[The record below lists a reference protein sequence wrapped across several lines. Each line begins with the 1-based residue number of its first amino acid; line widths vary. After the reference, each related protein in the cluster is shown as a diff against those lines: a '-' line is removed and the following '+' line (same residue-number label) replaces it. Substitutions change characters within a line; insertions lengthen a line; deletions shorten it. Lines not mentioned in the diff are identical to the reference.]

1 VIARRASVLSVRWNG
16 ANRPD
21 EYATTRT
28 HGFLFSEV
36 SKGTRSNMVRAF
48 VTRLKPPRESAL
60 GTRLGVGL
68 GVLAALLITVMLI
81 SLSTGPLDISVLHV
95 VAIISEPVGIH
106 LADYNRTEELVVE
119 QIRMPRIVV
128 GALVGMALG
137 VAGATMQ
144 GLFRN
149 PLADPGTI
157 GVASGGAAAA
167 VIAIATGASTWF
179 FLALPLFALTG
190 AIATAFLVYAI
201 AIASGRFSVATLILA
216 GVAVSAFM
224 GALIS
229 LLIVAVPERDTLR
242 GILFWLAGGLNS
254 RSWDHVWLSGPIII
268 VGGGVIVAFAR
279 DLNVLMMGDDDARS
293 LGVNVRVMRPV
304 LLTAA
309 SVITGV
315 AVAVSGM
322 IGFVGLIV
330 PHMLRL
336 VFGPDNRVLV
346 PLSAVGGAVF
356 LVLADEIARTILA
369 PAEIRVGIV
378 TSFIGA
384 PFFLFLLLRHNRRV
398 NSL

>member
-1 VIARRASVLSVRWNG
+1 MAL
-16 ANRPD
+16 
-21 EYATTRT
+21 
-28 HGFLFSEV
+28 
-36 SKGTRSNMVRAF
+36 AF
-48 VTRLKPPRESAL
+48 ATRLRPPREAAL
-60 GTRLGVGL
+60 GTRLAAGAI
-68 GVLAALLITVMLI
+68 VLTALLALVVLV
-81 SLSTGPLDISVLHV
+81 SLSTGPLDIPVSHV
-95 VAIISEPVGIH
+95 IAIVFEPFGVH
-106 LADYNRTEELVVE
+106 LADYDRTEELVVE

-144 GLFRN
+144 ALFRN

-167 VIAIATGASTWF
+167 VIAIATGASTMF
-179 FLALPLFALTG
+179 FLALPLFALAG
-190 AIATAFLVYAI
+190 AIGTAFLVYAI

-224 GALIS
+224 GAVITLVI
-229 LLIVAVPERDTLR
+229 IAVPERDSLR
-242 GILFWLAGGLNS
+242 SILFWLAGGLDS
-254 RSWDHVWLSGPIII
+254 RSWDHVWLSGPLII
-268 VGGGVIVAFAR
+268 VGGGVIITFAR
-279 DLNVLMMGDDDARS
+279 DLNLLLMGDDDAGT

-322 IGFVGLIV
+322 IAFVGLIV

-336 VFGPDNRVLV
+336 IFGPDNRVLI
-346 PLSAVGGAVF
+346 PLSALGGALFV
-356 LVLADEIARTILA
+356 VLADEIARTVMA
-369 PAEIRVGIV
+369 PSEIRVGIV

-384 PFFLFLLLRHNRRV
+384 PFFLFLLLRHSRRIGTF
-398 NSL
+398 

>member
-1 VIARRASVLSVRWNG
+1 MAL
-16 ANRPD
+16 
-21 EYATTRT
+21 
-28 HGFLFSEV
+28 
-36 SKGTRSNMVRAF
+36 AF
-48 VTRLKPPRESAL
+48 ATRLRPPREAAL
-60 GTRLGVGL
+60 GTRLAAGAI
-68 GVLAALLITVMLI
+68 VLTALLALVVLV
-81 SLSTGPLDISVLHV
+81 SLSTGPLDIPVSHV
-95 VAIISEPVGIH
+95 IAIVFERFGVH
-106 LADYNRTEELVVE
+106 LADYDRTEELVVE

-144 GLFRN
+144 ALFRN

-167 VIAIATGASTWF
+167 VVAIATGASTMF
-179 FLALPLFALTG
+179 FLALPLFALAG
-190 AIATAFLVYAI
+190 AIGTAFLVYAI

-224 GALIS
+224 GAVITLVI
-229 LLIVAVPERDTLR
+229 IAVPERDSLR
-242 GILFWLAGGLNS
+242 SILFWLAGGLDS
-254 RSWDHVWLSGPIII
+254 RSWDHVWLSGPLII
-268 VGGGVIVAFAR
+268 VGGGVIITFAR
-279 DLNVLMMGDDDARS
+279 DLNLLLMGDDDAGT

-322 IGFVGLIV
+322 IAFVGLIV

-336 VFGPDNRVLV
+336 IFGPDNRVLI
-346 PLSAVGGAVF
+346 PLSALGGALFV
-356 LVLADEIARTILA
+356 VLADEIARTVMA
-369 PAEIRVGIV
+369 PSEIRVGIV

-384 PFFLFLLLRHNRRV
+384 PFFLFLLLRHSRRIGTF
-398 NSL
+398 